1 MLRAYSRDACSAMRL
16 GRFSEPSI
24 VTPLSVRTTSPAFVP
39 SQLPPASAA
48 RSTITEPWRMLPT
61 ASAVISFGAGR
72 PGISAVVITTSDFA
86 ICTCSAARCV
96 SCSSGLSS
104 RA

>member
-1 MLRAYSRDACSAMRL
+1 M
-16 GRFSEPSI
+16 
-24 VTPLSVRTTSPAFVP
+24 VTPFSVVVISPGCVP

-48 RSTITEPWRMLPT
+48 RSTITEPWPMLAT

-72 PGISAVVITTSDFA
+72 PGTSAVVMTTSERA
-86 ICTCSAARCV
+86 IWTCSASRCCA
-96 SCSSGLSS
+96 CSSGVSS